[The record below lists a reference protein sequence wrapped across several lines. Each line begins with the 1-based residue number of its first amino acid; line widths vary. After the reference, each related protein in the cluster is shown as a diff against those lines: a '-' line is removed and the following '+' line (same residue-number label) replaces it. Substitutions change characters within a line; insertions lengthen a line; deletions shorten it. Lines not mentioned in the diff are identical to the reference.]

1 MRNYFLWVIPTMK
14 YYCDKVVILPVSF
27 GQNLPSLSNWFDES
41 GRFSSSSP
49 STYPNVCWQL
59 HVRCYP
65 PLIWTICSK
74 SRRFFSHVVPS
85 SYKFACNSH
94 INHKPQLYW
103 IQRYNGA
110 PAWIGQRAQK
120 RQVLSEIPIDFGPSV
135 SSCRILSDPVEWKGN
150 LPGSSVSNLA
160 KRI

>member
-14 YYCDKVVILPVSF
+14 YYCDKVVILLVSF

-74 SRRFFSHVVPS
+74 SRRFFHMWSPPVISLLVILISTINPSYIGYSDITGHQLELVSVHKNDKFSVKSPLILAHQFHHV
-85 SYKFACNSH
+85 
-94 INHKPQLYW
+94 
-103 IQRYNGA
+103 G
-110 PAWIGQRAQK
+110 
-120 RQVLSEIPIDFGPSV
+120 
-135 SSCRILSDPVEWKGN
+135 SCRILSNGKGTFQEAQY
-150 LPGSSVSNLA
+150 L
-160 KRI
+160 I